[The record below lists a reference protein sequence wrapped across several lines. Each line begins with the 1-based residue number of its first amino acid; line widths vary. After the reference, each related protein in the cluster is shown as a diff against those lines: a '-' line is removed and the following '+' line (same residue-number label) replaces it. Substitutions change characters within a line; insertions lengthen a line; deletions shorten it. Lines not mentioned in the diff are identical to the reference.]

1 MDAFFVF
8 VVVFSSFFGFV
19 SSFRQS
25 GSNSL
30 LRFPSLYVLHFIMDH
45 TQGREF
51 HHHLARALMHLNYLA
66 GLLPFFEPS
75 IEWDDPPNELYP
87 RTGRSH
93 PAQRNLH
100 TFVPLPASS
109 TVPTMA
115 SHGGIPTHMILSPE
129 SNLRP
134 LSISSRP
141 RDEAGHSSI
150 GLTVRNPTTESCP
163 PSAPVPRLP
172 VPDTPRVTSRT
183 TTAVPIRSKQGANH
197 HEDPQPKKKQRSV
210 DTTHPSSIRPI
221 SLPIIEEV
229 PLTASIQMIQIK
241 KWPLESTQSIL
252 HQQSMLA
259 L

>member
-1 MDAFFVF
+1 MSKNFWLSTVYGCCLHLLFWFCRRVF
-8 VVVFSSFFGFV
+8 LF
-19 SSFRQS
+19 
-25 GSNSL
+25 
-30 LRFPSLYVLHFIMDH
+30 LRFCFFFPSVWLKLASPLSFDTCSYRLFIMDH

-75 IEWDDPPNELYP
+75 IEWDEPLNELYP

-93 PAQRNLH
+93 PAPRNLY

-109 TVPTMA
+109 TVPSMT
-115 SHGGIPTHMILSPE
+115 SHGGIPTHMILNPE

-134 LSISSRP
+134 FSISSRP

-163 PSAPVPRLP
+163 PSTPVPRLP

-183 TTAVPIRSKQGANH
+183 TTAVPIRSKQRG
-197 HEDPQPKKKQRSV
+197 QP
-210 DTTHPSSIRPI
+210 P
-221 SLPIIEEV
+221 
-229 PLTASIQMIQIK
+229 
-241 KWPLESTQSIL
+241 
-252 HQQSMLA
+252 
-259 L
+259 